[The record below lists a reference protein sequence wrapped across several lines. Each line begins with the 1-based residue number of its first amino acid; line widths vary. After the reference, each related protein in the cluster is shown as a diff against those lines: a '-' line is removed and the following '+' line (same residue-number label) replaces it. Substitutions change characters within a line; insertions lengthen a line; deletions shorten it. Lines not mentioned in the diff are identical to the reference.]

1 MEIALKIIFVYTLVT
16 LALGDLGRIQ
26 FENGIAITTY
36 DTAVGLL
43 MLTWLAH
50 RLIQRKKE
58 RISAVF
64 LKPIFIFAG
73 VGLISLIVNLR
84 FLTLPDFTVSAL
96 YLVRW
101 IFYAGI

>member
-1 MEIALKIIFVYTLVT
+1 MEIALKVIFVLMFAA

-43 MLTWLAH
+43 VLTWLVY
-50 RLIQRKKE
+50 RFIWKKKNNF
-58 RISAVF
+58 SAVF
-64 LKPIFIFAG
+64 LKPILIFAG
-73 VGLISLIVNLR
+73 VGFVSLIINLR
-84 FLTLPDFTVSAL
+84 FLTLPDFFVSAL

-101 IFYAGI
+101 IFYA